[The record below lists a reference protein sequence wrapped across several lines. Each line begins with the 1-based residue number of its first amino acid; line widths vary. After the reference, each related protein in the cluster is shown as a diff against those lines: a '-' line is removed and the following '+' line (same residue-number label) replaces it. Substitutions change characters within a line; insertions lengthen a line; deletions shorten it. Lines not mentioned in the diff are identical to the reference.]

1 MSDPTDNALAAIASI
16 LDQTKTPPE
25 KAKPS
30 DKTPDKSA
38 DPAEERPVSIA
49 MPPPLPTSVEIV
61 TVETVS
67 ITTVS
72 TEAAPA
78 VPSAVEPPPI
88 EQFQPAEPEPS
99 QPEAREPDVVEP
111 AAVEPEPSQP
121 EPSEPEPSEPEP
133 IQPPQPIEADG
144 YSKSGPGPMAA
155 LRFHWTVRQDG
166 TQYYVD
172 ETVGEGSS
180 PLVNGPM
187 DRDAAIKFVDDRE
200 AEARRRFE
208 HFRREIISRTATA
221 LQARKDNEA

>member
-16 LDQTKTPPE
+16 LDQTTTPPE

-30 DKTPDKSA
+30 DKTADKA
-38 DPAEERPVSIA
+38 AEPAEERPATIA

-72 TEAAPA
+72 TEHAPA
-78 VPSAVEPPPI
+78 APSAVEPSPV
-88 EQFQPAEPEPS
+88 EQSEPAEQPEPS
-99 QPEAREPDVVEP
+99 QPETREPEVVEP
-111 AAVEPEPSQP
+111 AAVEPEPS
-121 EPSEPEPSEPEP
+121 EPEPEPV
-133 IQPPQPIEADG
+133 QPAQPIEANG

-155 LRFHWTVRQDG
+155 LRFRWTVREDG
-166 TQYYVD
+166 GRYYVD
-172 ETVGEGSS
+172 ETVGEGST

-208 HFRREIISRTATA
+208 HFRHEIISRTATA
-221 LQARKDNEA
+221 LQARKDNTEA

>member
-16 LDQTKTPPE
+16 LDQTTTPPE
-25 KAKPS
+25 KAKSS
-30 DKTPDKSA
+30 DKTADKPA
-38 DPAEERPVSIA
+38 EPAEERPAPIA

-78 VPSAVEPPPI
+78 APSAVEPPPV
-88 EQFQPAEPEPS
+88 EQSEPAEQPEPS
-99 QPEAREPDVVEP
+99 QPEAREPEVVEA
-111 AAVEPEPSQP
+111 AAVEPQPSQP
-121 EPSEPEPSEPEP
+121 EPEPV
-133 IQPPQPIEADG
+133 QPHQPIEANG

-155 LRFHWTVRQDG
+155 LRFRWTVREDG
-166 TQYYVD
+166 GRYYVD
-172 ETVGEGSS
+172 ETVGEGST

-187 DRDAAIKFVDDRE
+187 DGDAAIKFVDDRE

-208 HFRREIISRTATA
+208 HFRHEIISRTATA
-221 LQARKDNEA
+221 LQARKDSTET